1 MDAKKHINDL
11 VNMILA
17 SLICFSFIYGK
28 ISSLMFDYNA
38 FNLYLII
45 WGLLILFYITSQ
57 NKRTLLISCTAAFI
71 TGAAIL
77 IYLIATRSLSKVIFE
92 IVSFISWTMNSMHEI
107 TPLNST
113 YRIFTAAII
122 CLLISV
128 FVFIFVV
135 KRFNFL
141 LIAAYGLTFF
151 SLQWYFKY
159 LVSYSSFYLFLFT
172 MLICF
177 LMHIYEKKSSDEAN
191 NYINSSGF
199 IAWLTP
205 LCAVILA
212 LVLILPSNNNFGESK
227 WLDNMYKVFTNMFN
241 GYKVLEYFSMESSG
255 FNDSSRKLGGKV
267 NLNNKL
273 VLKVDSPRI
282 TYLKGSC
289 KEIYTGYS
297 WKNKE
302 KNYELAILNYGVSN
316 TDIYEMIKG
325 ISIFDK
331 NNSENTGKYFF
342 NDKVSVKY
350 QKLMTKSIFV
360 TSKYIKLKVSK
371 HGSSKK
377 YLVGNIEKNGIITS
391 KNILDKNFKYSMDV
405 YNPKYSSIDLQNLLK
420 KSKKGFYDD
429 LNAKIDIINNEIKAL
444 KQSKK
449 AYNSV
454 LNYTYNLTNKDLN
467 FLITNSINT
476 ENGTF
481 PIPPDLTEKI
491 SDLDGSY
498 SKIRVQAGNV
508 GPINFDDLSKLRSM
522 AHENSKKYLQLP
534 KSLPDRVK
542 ELARSIASS
551 YETDYE
557 KVKAIENY
565 LSNNFQYTLAPRST
579 PPGRDFT
586 DYFLFDLKEGYC
598 VYYASAMAIMVR
610 SIGLPARYIE
620 GFILPAV
627 PGKEG
632 IYNVT
637 NQQAHAWVE
646 VYLEGFG
653 WIPFEPTSPFVS
665 AFYNND
671 GKNMFSPSFYSN
683 SKYLD
688 YIKGLKAYNNPEA
701 LSSENSGNSLKH
713 HKSGSGFIV
722 FIILFF
728 VSILLSILI
737 FNHLRQKIRTYKL
750 KNLPPKEKVIMLFEL
765 YVRMLKF
772 FKLPIEPG
780 ETAVDYGKRIDI
792 CLLIAKPFC
801 LRSIA
806 EIFTSA
812 RYGKNIL
819 PTDEESDYVFK
830 FKSHLEK
837 KIMKEFGTIRFF
849 IIRYILGRI

>member
-11 VNMILA
+11 INMILA

-28 ISSLMFDYNA
+28 ISSLMFNYDA

-45 WGLLILFYITSQ
+45 WGLLILFYISSH
-57 NKRTLLISCTAAFI
+57 NRRTLLISCTAASV
-71 TGAAIL
+71 TGTAIL
-77 IYLIATRSLSKVIFE
+77 IYLILTQSLSKVIFE
-92 IVSFISWTMNSMHEI
+92 IISFISWSTSSMHEI

-113 YRIFTAAII
+113 YRILTAAII
-122 CLLISV
+122 CVLISV

-141 LIAAYGLTFF
+141 LITAYGLTFF
-151 SLQWYFKY
+151 TLQWYFKY

-172 MLICF
+172 MLVCF
-177 LMHIYEKKSSDEAN
+177 LMHIYEKKSSEEAN
-191 NYINSSGF
+191 NYINSSGL

-212 LVLILPSNNNFGESK
+212 LVLILPSNNSFGESK
-227 WLDNMYKVFTNMFN
+227 WLDKSLSNMYKFFTNIFN
-241 GYKVLEYFSMESSG
+241 SYKVLEYFSLESSG
-255 FNDSSRKLGGKV
+255 FNDSSLKLGGKI

-302 KNYELAILNYGVSN
+302 KIYEPAILNYGLSN
-316 TDIYEMIKG
+316 TDIYEMAKG

-331 NNSENTGKYFF
+331 NNSDETGKYFF
-342 NDKVSVKY
+342 NDKVSVTY
-350 QKLMTKSIFV
+350 HNLMTKSIFV
-360 TSKYIKLKVSK
+360 PSKYIKLNVSK
-371 HGSSKK
+371 QGLSEK
-377 YLVGNIEKNGIITS
+377 YLVGNIEKNGTITS
-391 KNILDKNFKYSMDV
+391 KTILDKNFKYSMDV
-405 YNPKYSSIDLQNLLK
+405 YNPKYSSLDLQNLLK
-420 KSKKGFYDD
+420 RSRKGFYDD
-429 LNAKIDIINNEIKAL
+429 LNVKINIINNEIKAL
-444 KQSKK
+444 KQTKK
-449 AYNSV
+449 AVNSI
-454 LNYTYNLTNKDLN
+454 LNYSYNLTNKDLN
-467 FLITNSINT
+467 YIINHSINRQ
-476 ENGTF
+476 NGTF

-498 SKIRVQAGNV
+498 SKIIIKAGNI
-508 GPINFDDLSKLRSM
+508 GPINLDDLSKLRSM

-551 YETDYE
+551 YGTDYE

-565 LSNNFQYTLAPRST
+565 LSKNFQYTLTPRST
-579 PPGRDFT
+579 PSGRDFT

-598 VYYASAMAIMVR
+598 VYYASAMVIMVR
-610 SIGLPARYIE
+610 SIGLPARYVE

-627 PGKEG
+627 PGKDG

-671 GKNMFSPSFYSN
+671 AKNMFSPSFSSN
-683 SKYLD
+683 TKYLD
-688 YIKGLKAYNNPEA
+688 YIKGLKAYSNPDA
-701 LSSENSGNSLKH
+701 LSDGNSGNSLKH
-713 HKSGSGFIV
+713 HKPGPEFLVLNIM
-722 FIILFF
+722 LFF
-728 VSILLSILI
+728 VLLLASILI
-737 FNHLRQKIRTYKL
+737 YNHLRQRIRTFKL
-750 KNLPPKEKVIMLFEL
+750 KNLPPKE
-765 YVRMLKF
+765 
-772 FKLPIEPG
+772 
-780 ETAVDYGKRIDI
+780 
-792 CLLIAKPFC
+792 
-801 LRSIA
+801 
-806 EIFTSA
+806 
-812 RYGKNIL
+812 
-819 PTDEESDYVFK
+819 
-830 FKSHLEK
+830 
-837 KIMKEFGTIRFF
+837 
-849 IIRYILGRI
+849 